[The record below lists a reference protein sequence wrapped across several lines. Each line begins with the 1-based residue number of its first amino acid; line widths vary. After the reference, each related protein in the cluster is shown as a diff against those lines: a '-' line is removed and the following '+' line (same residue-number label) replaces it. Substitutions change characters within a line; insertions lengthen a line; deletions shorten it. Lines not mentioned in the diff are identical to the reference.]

1 MLIEYDVECFER
13 TLQIKFPEGYEHL
26 KDEILKMLDE
36 YYFYWHDAENI
47 EDPDEKSAVED
58 ACLEEYMMDR
68 LSETYG
74 MWEEWESIPYGEDA
88 EERENMW
95 VCERC
100 LMGIESHEGNQA
112 TLAHGVDE
120 MDAVE
125 SRCDWCKSC
134 GHDTLYELV

>member
-68 LSETYG
+68 LSEIYG
-74 MWEEWESIPYGEDA
+74 MWEEWESISYGEDA

-100 LMGIESHEGNQA
+100 LLAIWSREGDQA
-112 TLAHGVDE
+112 TLKHYVDE
-120 MDAVE
+120 HDAIE

>member
-1 MLIEYDVECFER
+1 MIIEYDVACFER
-13 TLQIKFPEGYEHL
+13 TLKIEFSKGSNID
-26 KDEILKMLDE
+26 KDTILKALDK
-36 YYFYWHDAENI
+36 YYDMWH
-47 EDPDEKSAVED
+47 EDDNPCM
-58 ACLEEYMMDR
+58 CLEEYMVDSVCGEFD
-68 LSETYG
+68 LTYK
-74 MWEEWESIPYGEDA
+74 EWNSIPYEGL
-88 EERENMW
+88 EEREHLW
-95 VCERC
+95 VCEHC